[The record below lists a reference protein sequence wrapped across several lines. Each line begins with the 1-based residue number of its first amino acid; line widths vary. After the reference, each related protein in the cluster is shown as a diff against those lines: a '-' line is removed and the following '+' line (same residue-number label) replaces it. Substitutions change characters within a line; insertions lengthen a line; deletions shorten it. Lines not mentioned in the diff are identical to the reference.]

1 MPSVSEDKI
10 RVLIVDDIPETR
22 ENLRKLLYF
31 EKDIEVVGVGTNG
44 EQAVSLAKD
53 LQPHIV
59 LMDINMPGMD
69 GIAASEAISSFLP
82 SAQIIMMSVQG
93 ETDYL
98 RRSMLAGAKG
108 FLIKPFSSDEMIT
121 TIRRVHGL
129 RPKTLPA
136 PPPDPVYGNT
146 SGTAHG
152 KPKKAGRGQ
161 VFALFSPK
169 GGTGRSLLATNL
181 AIALRGSADKRV
193 ILVDCSL
200 QFGDIGVLLNLASAH
215 TMAELADKK
224 GKMDGEL
231 LDVLLTPHVS
241 GIKTLLAPPRPEQ
254 AELLSSDHMREL
266 LAALQKMF
274 DYVVVDMASA
284 LQDLSL
290 TIFDIA
296 DRILLVTTPDIPAI
310 KSTRLF
316 LEVTSALGYPADKIK
331 LIVNKA
337 NDRVA
342 GIGPAEIAASIRQPV
357 LVSIAAD
364 ERSAYMAVNQGVPS
378 IMNNRTS
385 PIAQGAIRL
394 AQLLSQEFET
404 PQETVRTPELEPKKE
419 NASIL
424 GRLLKR

>member
-1 MPSVSEDKI
+1 MPSVPEEKI

-31 EKDIEVVGVGTNG
+31 EKDIEVVGVGVNG
-44 EQAVSLAKD
+44 EQAVALAKD
-53 LQPHIV
+53 LQPHII

-82 SAQIIMMSVQG
+82 SAQIVMMSVQG

-121 TIRRVHGL
+121 TIRRVYGL
-129 RPKTLPA
+129 RPKTAPA
-136 PPPDPVYGNT
+136 PQVEFGSMPAA
-146 SGTAHG
+146 TAPG
-152 KPKKAGRGQ
+152 KPKRDGRGQ

-169 GGTGRSLLATNL
+169 GGAGRSLLATNL
-181 AIALRGSADKRV
+181 AIALRGATEKRV

-200 QFGDIGVLLNLASAH
+200 QFGDVGVLLNLTSAH

-224 GKMDGEL
+224 GKMDSEL
-231 LDVLLTPHVS
+231 LDVLLTPHIS

-254 AELLSSDHMREL
+254 AELLSSDHVREL
-266 LAALQKMF
+266 LTVLQRMF

-284 LQDLSL
+284 LNDLSL

-296 DRILLVTTPDIPAI
+296 DKILLVTTPDIPAI

-316 LEVTSALGYPADKIK
+316 LEVTSALGYPADKTK

-364 ERSAYMAVNQGVPS
+364 ERSAYMAVNQGIPS

-385 PIAQGAIRL
+385 PIAQGAIKL
-394 AQLLSQEFET
+394 AQLLSLEFET
-404 PQETVRTPELEPKKE
+404 PPEITKASPIEPKKE
-419 NASIL
+419 SASIL
-424 GRLLKR
+424 GRLLRK